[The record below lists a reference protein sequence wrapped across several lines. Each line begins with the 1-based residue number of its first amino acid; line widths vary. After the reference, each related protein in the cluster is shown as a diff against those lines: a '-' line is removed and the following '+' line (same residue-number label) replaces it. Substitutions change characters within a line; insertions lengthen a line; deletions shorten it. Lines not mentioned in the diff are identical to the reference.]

1 MGKNVKKHSSFKE
14 NSMKLTND
22 QILELTQYAFIRMD
36 GAWFLAL
43 AKKFGIQTA
52 WEMDVAAWKQL
63 AYLLGKQIRKSYI
76 SNPVWPESFLDAL
89 EIFSRV
95 LNMKGREVR
104 VDSDTITVRVTD
116 CETQRAIAKAG
127 VADCGIVTVQSYQ
140 ELIRGLFDRDMGV
153 TVEHTKNLNRGD
165 ECCEV
170 VVKTIL

>member
-1 MGKNVKKHSSFKE
+1 
-14 NSMKLTND
+14 MKLTND

-63 AYLLGKQIRKSYI
+63 SYLLGKQIRKNYI
-76 SNPVWPESFLDAL
+76 SNPAWPESFLDAL

-140 ELIRGLFDRDMGV
+140 ELIRGLFDKDMGV

-170 VVKTIL
+170 VIKTIL

>member
-1 MGKNVKKHSSFKE
+1 
-14 NSMKLTND
+14 MKLTND

-43 AKKFGIQTA
+43 AKKFGVQTA

-63 AYLLGKQIRKSYI
+63 AYLLGKQIRKNYI

-95 LNMKGREVR
+95 LKIEGRKVK
-104 VDSDTITVRVTD
+104 VDADTITVRVTD

-127 VADCGIVTVQSYQ
+127 VADCGIVTVQTYQ
-140 ELIRGLFDRDMGV
+140 ELTRGLFDKDIGI
-153 TVEHTKNLNRGD
+153 TVEHTKNLNQGD
-165 ECCEV
+165 DCCEV
-170 VVKTIL
+170 VVKKL

>member
-1 MGKNVKKHSSFKE
+1 
-14 NSMKLTND
+14 MKLTND

-43 AKKFGIQTA
+43 AKKFGVQTA

-63 AYLLGKQIRKSYI
+63 AYLLGKQIRKNYI
-76 SNPVWPESFLDAL
+76 SNPTWPESFLDAL

-95 LNMKGREVR
+95 LKIEGREVK
-104 VDSDTITVRVTD
+104 VNSDTITVRVTD

-127 VADCGIVTVQSYQ
+127 VADCGIVTVQTYQ
-140 ELIRGLFDRDMGV
+140 ELVRGIFDKDMGV

-165 ECCEV
+165 ECGEV
-170 VVKTIL
+170 VVKKIL

>member
-1 MGKNVKKHSSFKE
+1 
-14 NSMKLTND
+14 MKLTND

-63 AYLLGKQIRKSYI
+63 SYLLGKQIRKNYI
-76 SNPVWPESFLDAL
+76 SNPTWPDSFLDAL
-89 EIFSRV
+89 QIFSSV
-95 LNMKGREVR
+95 LKIDGREVR
-104 VDSDTITVRVTD
+104 VESDTITVRVTD

-140 ELIRGLFDRDMGV
+140 ELIRAIFDKDMGV
-153 TVEHTKNLNRGD
+153 IVEHTKNLNRGD

-170 VVKTIL
+170 VVKKIRKTSDK

>member
-1 MGKNVKKHSSFKE
+1 
-14 NSMKLTND
+14 MKLTND

-43 AKKFGIQTA
+43 AKKFGVQTA

-63 AYLLGKQIRKSYI
+63 AYLLGKQIRKNYI

-95 LNMKGREVR
+95 LKIEGRKVK
-104 VDSDTITVRVTD
+104 VDADTITVRVTD

-127 VADCGIVTVQSYQ
+127 VADCGIVTVQTYQ
-140 ELIRGLFDRDMGV
+140 ELTRGLFGSDMGI
-153 TVEHTKNLNRGD
+153 TVEHTKNLNQGD
-165 ECCEV
+165 DCCEV
-170 VVKTIL
+170 VVKKL

>member
-1 MGKNVKKHSSFKE
+1 
-14 NSMKLTND
+14 MKLTND

-43 AKKFGIQTA
+43 AKKFGVQTA
-52 WEMDVAAWKQL
+52 CEMDVAAWKQL
-63 AYLLGKQIRKSYI
+63 AYLLGKQIRKNYI
-76 SNPVWPESFLDAL
+76 SNPIWPESFLDAL

-95 LNMKGREVR
+95 LKIEGREMKVN
-104 VDSDTITVRVTD
+104 SDTITVRVTD

-127 VADCGIVTVQSYQ
+127 VADCGIVTVQTYQ
-140 ELIRGLFDRDMGV
+140 ELIRGLFGKDMGV

>member
-1 MGKNVKKHSSFKE
+1 
-14 NSMKLTND
+14 MKLTND

-63 AYLLGKQIRKSYI
+63 AYLLGKQIRKNYI
-76 SNPVWPESFLDAL
+76 NNPTWPDSFLEAL
-89 EIFSRV
+89 QIFSSV
-95 LNMKGREVR
+95 LKIDGREVR
-104 VDSDTITVRVTD
+104 VESDTITVRVTD

-140 ELIRGLFDRDMGV
+140 ELIRAIFDKDMGV
-153 TVEHTKNLNRGD
+153 IVEHTKNLNRGD

-170 VVKTIL
+170 VVKKIRKTSDK

>member
-1 MGKNVKKHSSFKE
+1 
-14 NSMKLTND
+14 MKLTND

-43 AKKFGIQTA
+43 AKKFGVQTA

-63 AYLLGKQIRKSYI
+63 AYLLGKQIRKNYI
-76 SNPVWPESFLDAL
+76 SNPIWPESFLDAL

-95 LNMKGREVR
+95 LKMEGREVR

-127 VADCGIVTVQSYQ
+127 VADCGIVTVQTYQ
-140 ELIRGLFDRDMGV
+140 ELIRGLFGKDMGV

-170 VVKTIL
+170 VVKKIQNTTAR

>member
-1 MGKNVKKHSSFKE
+1 
-14 NSMKLTND
+14 MKLTND

-43 AKKFGIQTA
+43 AKKFGVQTA

-63 AYLLGKQIRKSYI
+63 AYLLGKQIRKNYI

-95 LNMKGREVR
+95 LKIEGREVK
-104 VDSDTITVRVTD
+104 VDADTITVRVTD

-127 VADCGIVTVQSYQ
+127 VADCGIVTVQTYQ
-140 ELIRGLFDRDMGV
+140 ELTRGLFDKDMGI
-153 TVEHTKNLNRGD
+153 TVEHTKNLNQGD
-165 ECCEV
+165 DCCEV
-170 VVKTIL
+170 VVKKL

>member
-1 MGKNVKKHSSFKE
+1 
-14 NSMKLTND
+14 
-22 QILELTQYAFIRMD
+22 MD

-43 AKKFGIQTA
+43 AKKFGVQTA

-63 AYLLGKQIRKSYI
+63 AYLLGKQIRKNYI
-76 SNPVWPESFLDAL
+76 SNPIWPESFLDAL

-95 LNMKGREVR
+95 LKIEGREMKVN
-104 VDSDTITVRVTD
+104 SDTITVRVTD

-127 VADCGIVTVQSYQ
+127 VADCGIVTVQTYQ
-140 ELIRGLFDRDMGV
+140 ELIRGLFGKDMGV
-153 TVEHTKNLNRGD
+153 TVEHTKNLNRGN

>member
-1 MGKNVKKHSSFKE
+1 
-14 NSMKLTND
+14 MKLTND

-43 AKKFGIQTA
+43 AKKFGVQTA

-63 AYLLGKQIRKSYI
+63 AYLLGKQIRKNYI
-76 SNPVWPESFLDAL
+76 SNPTWPESFLDAL

-95 LNMKGREVR
+95 LKMEGREVR

-127 VADCGIVTVQSYQ
+127 VADCGIVTVQTYS
-140 ELIRGLFDRDMGV
+140 ELIRGIFDKDMGV
-153 TVEHTKNLNRGD
+153 TIEHTKNLNRGD

-170 VVKTIL
+170 VVKRMQSTTDR